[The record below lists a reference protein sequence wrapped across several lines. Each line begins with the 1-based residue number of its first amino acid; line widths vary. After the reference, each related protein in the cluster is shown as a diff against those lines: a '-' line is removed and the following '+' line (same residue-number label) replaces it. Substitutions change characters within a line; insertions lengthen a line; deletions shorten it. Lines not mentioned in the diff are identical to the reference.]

1 MHILL
6 AKLSAY
12 AHTYSAHRTLRHQKV
27 QAACNSNCVT
37 LQVHE
42 LFTDVLAANPIVKF

>member
-27 QAACNSNCVT
+27 QAACNYVT

>member
-12 AHTYSAHRTLRHQKV
+12 AYTYGAHRSLRHQKV
-27 QAACNSNCVT
+27 QAAFNCVT